1 MYTILNNELFVLD
14 AETASTHNS
23 EAEKPSAES
32 IPNVIAKKKIGTE
45 EGKGQF
51 YLVLKYFG
59 LNKMF
64 VL

>member
-32 IPNVIAKKKIGTE
+32 SLDVIAKKKIGTE

-51 YLVLKYFG
+51 YWY
-59 LNKMF
+59 
-64 VL
+64 